1 MDVNS
6 QNGNKLEIKLRESQ
20 PTVNQLTQQI
30 KELQEVVKSL
40 KGVSSLQRTA
50 RQQVAQGLSTLQANH
65 EFFLAFLASLA
76 VPVSTLLTN
85 EVSTVT
91 LVTLFQDPSFKHS
104 SFSTSRVSKKLSSSR
119 CSSSPGTERL
129 VA

>member
-1 MDVNS
+1 MSEEGEELRKVRFSEAPLCEGPYLDVNS

-50 RQQVAQGLSTLQANH
+50 RQQVAQGLSTLQADH
-65 EFFLAFLASLA
+65 EFMLAFLASLA
-76 VPVSTLLTN
+76 PLK
-85 EVSTVT
+85 
-91 LVTLFQDPSFKHS
+91 FQ
-104 SFSTSRVSKKLSSSR
+104 L
-119 CSSSPGTERL
+119 C
-129 VA
+129 